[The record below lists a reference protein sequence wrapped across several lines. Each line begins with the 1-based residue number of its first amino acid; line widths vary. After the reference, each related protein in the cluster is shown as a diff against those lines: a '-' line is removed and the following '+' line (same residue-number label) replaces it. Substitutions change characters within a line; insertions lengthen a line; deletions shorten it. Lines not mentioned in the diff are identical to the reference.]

1 MYNRI
6 TGIMDNM
13 LKMMEKYSA
22 RLCCTDVVM
31 AVCITGQLDHGQ
43 HAEDDGEIFGT
54 SLLY

>member
-1 MYNRI
+1 
-6 TGIMDNM
+6 MDNM

-22 RLCCTDVVM
+22 RLCCTDVFV